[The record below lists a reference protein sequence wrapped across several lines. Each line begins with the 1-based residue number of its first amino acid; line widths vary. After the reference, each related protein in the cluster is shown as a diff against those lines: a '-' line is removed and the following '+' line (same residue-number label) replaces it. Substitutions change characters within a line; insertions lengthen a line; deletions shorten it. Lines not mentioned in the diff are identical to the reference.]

1 MSKSPNRLL
10 ASLPADAFSA
20 ISPYLKIVELK
31 FGDVVAEAGS
41 AIRQVYFP
49 YSGVIS
55 LVVELDVGTMIET
68 AMVGHDGVL
77 NAAPALDGKVSL
89 NKGIVQVAGSAG
101 TIEVNRFRRLA
112 NEFEPFRSLLI
123 RHEQVLFA
131 QSQQSAACNA
141 SHSVEARMCRW
152 LLYMRDLAG
161 SDDLADAGI
170 SRPDAERAAAKR
182 VDCSEPAAKSGPDQ
196 IQSRPYSG
204 AGRQGITKARLRVL
218 RHGQGPLPSAAFGL
232 AINLQKIHYVRNL
245 TQGLP
250 FA

>member
-20 ISPYLKIVELK
+20 ISLHVKIVELK

-41 AIRQVYFP
+41 AVRQVYFP

-55 LVVELDVGTMIET
+55 LVVELDVGMMIET
-68 AMVGHDGVL
+68 AMVGHDGAL
-77 NAAPALDGKVSL
+77 NAASALDGKVSL

-101 TIEVNRFRRLA
+101 TIEVNRFRQLA
-112 NEFEPFRSLLI
+112 NEFEPLRSLLI

-161 SDDLADAGI
+161 SDDLPLTQEFLAQMLSVRRPSVSIVASPLQKAGLI
-170 SRPDAERAAAKR
+170 KYSR
-182 VDCSEPAAKSGPDQ
+182 
-196 IQSRPYSG
+196 
-204 AGRQGITKARLRVL
+204 GRIRVL
-218 RHGQGPLPSAAFGL
+218 NVKG
-232 AINLQKIHYVRNL
+232 LQKRACECYGTVKAHYQRL
-245 TQGLP
+245 LSD
-250 FA
+250 

>member
-10 ASLPADAFSA
+10 ASLPANAFSA
-20 ISPYLKIVELK
+20 ISPHLKIVELK
-31 FGDVVAEAGS
+31 FGDVIAEAGS
-41 AIRQVYFP
+41 PIRQVYFP

-55 LVVELDVGTMIET
+55 LVVELDVGAMIET
-68 AMVGHDGVL
+68 AMVGRDGVL

-89 NKGIVQVAGSAG
+89 NKGIVQSAGSAG

-152 LLYMRDLAG
+152 LLFMRDLAG
-161 SDDLADAGI
+161 SDDLILTQEFLAQML
-170 SRPDAERAAAKR
+170 SVRRPSVSIVA
-182 VDCSEPAAKSGPDQ
+182 SP
-196 IQSRPYSG
+196 
-204 AGRQGITKARLRVL
+204 
-218 RHGQGPLPSAAFGL
+218 
-232 AINLQKIHYVRNL
+232 LQKAGLIKYSRGHMRLLDVKGLEKRACECYGTVKAHYKRLLSN
-245 TQGLP
+245 
-250 FA
+250 